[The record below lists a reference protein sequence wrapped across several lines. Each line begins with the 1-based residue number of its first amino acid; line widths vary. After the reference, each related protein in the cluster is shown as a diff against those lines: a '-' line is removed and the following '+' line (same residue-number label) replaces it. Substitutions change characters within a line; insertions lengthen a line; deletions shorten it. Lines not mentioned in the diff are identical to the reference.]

1 MAHPVLIPVGVGLAL
16 ATVAGVGLRLRA
28 KSKTSGGITPAVAAA
43 ANAQLQQQVVTG
55 VANGTVRLGTN
66 GVPFV
71 AIPSTPPA
79 DPSVVVAGLT
89 DPTTK
94 LIGILPNDQ
103 LTVNAGLLAQSMQN
117 GSNTIPGFQSNENI
131 LFQVTTTGQVGNM
144 APDPASGAV
153 SQGSTGP
160 IVAESRDARFNP
172 GAPIQIPL
180 AAITGV
186 QTPDAAQ
193 LDAKL
198 AATATQKP

>member
-1 MAHPVLIPVGVGLAL
+1 MAHPALIPVGIGLVL
-16 ATVAGVGLRLRA
+16 ATGIGLRLRA
-28 KSKTSGGITPAVAAA
+28 KSKAAPVSPAAAA
-43 ANAQLQQQVVTG
+43 ANAQLQQSVVTG

-71 AIPSTPPA
+71 AIPLTPPA
-79 DPSVVVAGLT
+79 DPSVIVAGLT

-103 LTVNAGLLAQSMQN
+103 LTVNAGLLAQSLQN
-117 GSNTIPGFQSNENI
+117 GSGTIPGFQPNENI
-131 LFQVTTTGQVGNM
+131 LFQVKTTGQISNM

-160 IVAESRDARFNP
+160 IVAESRDSRFSP

-180 AAITGV
+180 SAITGV

-198 AATATQKP
+198 AATATQQP